1 MLPGQKLSDEQKRL
15 LFYAA
20 LLLITLAGLSLRLY
34 KLNDESLWLDE
45 AIAYKAATRFT
56 VRELLSGEQRVIGS
70 PPLHY
75 LVLKLWMRF
84 AGITSGSARLLSA
97 LLGAGT
103 VLLLGL
109 CTEELF
115 GRPSALL
122 GTLLL
127 SFSATHVYFS
137 QEVRMYALLGVEAVL
152 SLYLIARLQRDNRQ
166 RDLLFLT
173 VVNAAGLYTHYYY
186 AFTLVAQAAA
196 AALCQRRTRILLL
209 ASLMLSGLVYLPF
222 GLTVADSELALG
234 MAGHS
239 RSFGRADLLSTAEE
253 LTGVLPAPLLPFYRG
268 IPRGL
273 EMAVFVSAALTMAIA
288 ALRNRNDTSL
298 RILLFYVIMPFFAL
312 KGVELLIGPFHQNDF
327 APRYFFAVLPPL
339 LILLARSLTLAPR
352 LLAGSVLLLLLLAN
366 AAALSAHFAYATKED
381 WRGAASALYPLLSPE
396 TPIIVAPDY
405 VAVPLSVYLPNVQF
419 ARNGLSVRL
428 RVMPMADTSPGTLA
442 KLPDELLLVVS
453 FRHLRDTDADGALL
467 RYLAQ
472 EYDPL
477 DEQLF
482 WGEIMVMRAR
492 RKAAP

>member
-196 AALCQRRTRILLL
+196 AR
-209 ASLMLSGLVYLPF
+209 V
-222 GLTVADSELALG
+222 
-234 MAGHS
+234 
-239 RSFGRADLLSTAEE
+239 
-253 LTGVLPAPLLPFYRG
+253 
-268 IPRGL
+268 
-273 EMAVFVSAALTMAIA
+273 
-288 ALRNRNDTSL
+288 
-298 RILLFYVIMPFFAL
+298 
-312 KGVELLIGPFHQNDF
+312 
-327 APRYFFAVLPPL
+327 
-339 LILLARSLTLAPR
+339 
-352 LLAGSVLLLLLLAN
+352 N
-366 AAALSAHFAYATKED
+366 A
-381 WRGAASALYPLLSPE
+381 
-396 TPIIVAPDY
+396 
-405 VAVPLSVYLPNVQF
+405 
-419 ARNGLSVRL
+419 
-428 RVMPMADTSPGTLA
+428 
-442 KLPDELLLVVS
+442 
-453 FRHLRDTDADGALL
+453 
-467 RYLAQ
+467 
-472 EYDPL
+472 
-477 DEQLF
+477 
-482 WGEIMVMRAR
+482 
-492 RKAAP
+492 